1 MYTEITFTE
10 EQRVTSACRETDKIH
25 IALIQVIPIQDMSPH
40 SERCPLDGVS
50 RVVADG
56 LRLLVVEV
64 LLVEVLRVGE
74 GVFFLQ

>member
-1 MYTEITFTE
+1 MNFL
-10 EQRVTSACRETDKIH
+10 K
-25 IALIQVIPIQDMSPH
+25 LLPIQEMSLH

-64 LLVEVLRVGE
+64 LLVKVLEEVKD
-74 GVFFLQ
+74 